1 MDLTDYPKFD
11 VGQCVWM
18 YQDSVKNREED
29 LVRYRDVGVYRS
41 IHTGQESCLGKR
53 TWLEML

>member
-1 MDLTDYPKFD
+1 
-11 VGQCVWM
+11 M
-18 YQDSVKNREED
+18 YKDSVKNREED
-29 LVRYRDVGVYRS
+29 VVRYRDVGIYKS

>member
-1 MDLTDYPKFD
+1 MEMTDYPKFD

>member
-1 MDLTDYPKFD
+1 MEMTDYPKFD

-29 LVRYRDVGVYRS
+29 LVRYRDVGMYRS

-53 TWLEML
+53 AWLEML

>member
-1 MDLTDYPKFD
+1 MEMTDYPKFD

-41 IHTGQESCLGKR
+41 IHTGQESCLGKM